1 MKLHINEFSE
11 KLVHTWTP
19 KRTLLLILLFGLVHG
34 IIYVFT
40 IPPWWHYDEAGHFEY
55 SWLIANRPGWPH
67 VNTYD
72 EAMRRQ
78 VAESMLKSGFYSVQ
92 NYTPDLASSAPVWIG
107 GNSQV
112 GDPPAYYLL
121 TSLPLRLLSHADIN
135 VQLYSMR
142 LVSLVLLLLTLF
154 LTWKIIGEL
163 FGQNHPLQWIV
174 PVFMALLPGFLDT
187 MTAASNDV
195 GAVAAFTLFL
205 WVSLRLMKQRFSL
218 LRLVWVVLVT
228 GLCYLTQKTVWI
240 AVVILPLVA
249 LFAIF
254 RGHTRRFLWAAIG
267 LGSMVGLF
275 LAFNWGDA
283 ADWYQISNQPLPTR
297 VRSENAPSGSYIFQ
311 VNADTSSMGQFI
323 APGMSTSLRGERV
336 TLGVWM
342 WANHPIEVSLPVVR
356 FTPGD
361 GDNPYQD
368 SPGQTI
374 QLGTQPVFFCV
385 PMTVPQNATRGWIM
399 VAPVDQVKP
408 GVTIYYDSFSLA
420 KGEFGLTPPHYKN
433 TSYGDGTWDG
443 QPFNN
448 LIRNGS
454 GEQGWLNV
462 QPWVAT
468 LTNHVPILKG
478 QVSLILASLQD
489 WQGIGWYYQ
498 RTAAQLSNT
507 FWSQVATNKVH
518 LPGRYTQYLLRIISL
533 LGLIGVFIWSW
544 RKHRQLPWD
553 IVFVLGLVVVVIWGF
568 SFLRGAP
575 ELLNSSSTIPWARYA
590 MPAIVP
596 TALLLCIGWLEVGH
610 LLQKWA
616 GFSQLT
622 CHSILLAIMVG
633 LDLFTFWGLV
643 MYFYPNLMDI
653 SYLFIFVGLLFFV
666 SLCLLLGKQKVE
678 KWARR
683 E

>member
-92 NYTPDLASSAPVWIG
+92 NYTPDLAGSAPVWIG

-205 WVSLRLMKQRFSL
+205 WVSLRLMKQRLSL
-218 LRLVWVVLVT
+218 LRLVWVVLAT
-228 GLCYLTQKTVWI
+228 ALCYLTQKTVWI

-254 RGHTRRFLWAAIG
+254 RGRTRRFLWAAIG
-267 LGSMVGLF
+267 LGSMVVSSWRLTG
-275 LAFNWGDA
+275 GM
-283 ADWYQISNQPLPTR
+283 PLTGIKFPT
-297 VRSENAPSGSYIFQ
+297 
-311 VNADTSSMGQFI
+311 
-323 APGMSTSLRGERV
+323 
-336 TLGVWM
+336 
-342 WANHPIEVSLPVVR
+342 
-356 FTPGD
+356 
-361 GDNPYQD
+361 
-368 SPGQTI
+368 SP
-374 QLGTQPVFFCV
+374 
-385 PMTVPQNATRGWIM
+385 
-399 VAPVDQVKP
+399 
-408 GVTIYYDSFSLA
+408 
-420 KGEFGLTPPHYKN
+420 
-433 TSYGDGTWDG
+433 
-443 QPFNN
+443 
-448 LIRNGS
+448 
-454 GEQGWLNV
+454 
-462 QPWVAT
+462 
-468 LTNHVPILKG
+468 
-478 QVSLILASLQD
+478 
-489 WQGIGWYYQ
+489 
-498 RTAAQLSNT
+498 
-507 FWSQVATNKVH
+507 
-518 LPGRYTQYLLRIISL
+518 YLLVSGLKMPLRAVIYFRSMRIPAAWVNSL
-533 LGLIGVFIWSW
+533 L
-544 RKHRQLPWD
+544 
-553 IVFVLGLVVVVIWGF
+553 
-568 SFLRGAP
+568 
-575 ELLNSSSTIPWARYA
+575 
-590 MPAIVP
+590 
-596 TALLLCIGWLEVGH
+596 
-610 LLQKWA
+610 
-616 GFSQLT
+616 
-622 CHSILLAIMVG
+622 LA
-633 LDLFTFWGLV
+633 
-643 MYFYPNLMDI
+643 
-653 SYLFIFVGLLFFV
+653 
-666 SLCLLLGKQKVE
+666 
-678 KWARR
+678 
-683 E
+683 